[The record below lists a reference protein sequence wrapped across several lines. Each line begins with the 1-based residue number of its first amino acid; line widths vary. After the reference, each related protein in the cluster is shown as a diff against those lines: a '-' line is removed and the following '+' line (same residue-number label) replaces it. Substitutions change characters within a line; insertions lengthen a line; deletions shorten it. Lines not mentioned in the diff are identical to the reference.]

1 MCYVFKKSG
10 AEIGEFLTPLIFLCH
25 SYKKWTLIY
34 CGTIITQ
41 NDADLR
47 GKIFYI
53 FKGTHCILAIF
64 APCCNFLMYSTT
76 SDKSAQDFNLP
87 SSKNRV

>member
-1 MCYVFKKSG
+1 MYLYLFLCLQNTG

-53 FKGTHCILAIF
+53 FKEHTVYWQLLRPVAIF
-64 APCCNFLMYSTT
+64 
-76 SDKSAQDFNLP
+76 
-87 SSKNRV
+87 